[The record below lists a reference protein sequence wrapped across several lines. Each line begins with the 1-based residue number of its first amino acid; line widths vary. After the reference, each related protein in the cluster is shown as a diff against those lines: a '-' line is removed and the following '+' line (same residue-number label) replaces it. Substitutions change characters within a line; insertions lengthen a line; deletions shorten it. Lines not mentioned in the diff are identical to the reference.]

1 MSLGLLIVI
10 LSSHVYIFGRI
21 MTQHPFYIITGPP
34 SSGKTTLINSLQD
47 LNYKCHP
54 EMARLVIQN
63 NIKNGVDC
71 FPWNN
76 TLDFSHQVFLEV
88 SNLLSSINTDFSFFD
103 RSLVDIIAYMDIS
116 KISRNKKYIEAIK
129 QSNYNRNVFFL
140 PFWDNIYTIDLQRR
154 ESKEEAKLIEN
165 NLRLIYN
172 ELGFNLID
180 VPMSALKERVDFIIK
195 TVQSF

>member
-1 MSLGLLIVI
+1 
-10 LSSHVYIFGRI
+10 

-76 TLDFSHQVFLEV
+76 TLDFSHQVFLEI
-88 SNLLSSINTDFSFFD
+88 SNFTINSMLDLFSTCQGCSNM
-103 RSLVDIIAYMDIS
+103 R
-116 KISRNKKYIEAIK
+116 KI
-129 QSNYNRNVFFL
+129 
-140 PFWDNIYTIDLQRR
+140 
-154 ESKEEAKLIEN
+154 
-165 NLRLIYN
+165 
-172 ELGFNLID
+172 GF
-180 VPMSALKERVDFIIK
+180 ACF
-195 TVQSF
+195 

>member
-1 MSLGLLIVI
+1 MSLGLLIV
-10 LSSHVYIFGRI
+10 LFSSHVYIFGRI
-21 MTQHPFYIITGPP
+21 MTQHPYYIITGPP
-34 SSGKTTLINSLQD
+34 SSGKTTLIKSLQD
-47 LNYKCHP
+47 LNYKCYP

-76 TLDFSHQVFLEV
+76 TLDFSHQVFLEI
-88 SNLLSSINTDFSFFD
+88 SNLLGSINTDFCFFD

-116 KISRNKKYIEAIK
+116 KISRNKNYINAIK
-129 QSNYNRNVFFL
+129 TSNYNKNVFFL
-140 PFWDNIYTIDLQRR
+140 PFWDDIYTIDLQRR
-154 ESKEEAKLIEN
+154 ESKKEAKLIEK

-180 VPMSALKERVDFIIK
+180 VPMTVLKERVDFILK
-195 TVQSF
+195 NVQSF